1 MVKIRVDN
9 KEIEKSNELV
19 KFSDPENSHTVAQ
32 IKIVSVQK
40 NIIFFKFTI
49 LTKFKNTTLVNIFIN
64 YCHNKI
70 IKYKIVDNFFYMKF
84 D

>member
-32 IKIVSVQK
+32 IKIVSV
-40 NIIFFKFTI
+40 
-49 LTKFKNTTLVNIFIN
+49 
-64 YCHNKI
+64 
-70 IKYKIVDNFFYMKF
+70 
-84 D
+84 